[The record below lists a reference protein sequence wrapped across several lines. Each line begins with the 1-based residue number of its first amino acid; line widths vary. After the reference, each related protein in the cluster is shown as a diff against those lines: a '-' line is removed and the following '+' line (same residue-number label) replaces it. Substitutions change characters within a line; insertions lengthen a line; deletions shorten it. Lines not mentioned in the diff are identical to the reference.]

1 VLRWRFV
8 AFFLGVVVFP
18 GYMQVSQINMTGFIT
33 NGRYM
38 LPLAVGMPL
47 LAAYVLERQL
57 LTLNHVRSLNRMFVV
72 LLVPVQMVF
81 LVFAMVRWQRGVGH
95 GPGVAWLNP
104 LKGNWHP
111 PTGSVLPLVVM
122 LAGVLLTA
130 WLFWRAPSLALAYP
144 NRPAEVDVPTTKV
157 ETPKQP
163 DGEPQVSG
171 LVATIDAEPEP
182 KTEPKVEPKVEPEPS
197 RR

>member
-1 VLRWRFV
+1 
-8 AFFLGVVVFP
+8 
-18 GYMQVSQINMTGFIT
+18 MQVSQVNMTGFIT

-47 LAAYVLERQL
+47 LGAYVLEREL
-57 LTLNHVRSLNRMFVV
+57 LTLKHVRSLTRMFVV
-72 LLVPVQMVF
+72 LLVPVQLVF
-81 LVFAMVRWQRGVGH
+81 LVFGMVRWQRGVGY

-111 PTGSVLPLVVM
+111 PTGSVLPLVLM
-122 LAGVLLTA
+122 LAGVVVTA

-144 NRPAEVDVPTTKV
+144 NRPAEVDAPIPAAKPLP
-157 ETPKQP
+157 EAPKQP
-163 DGEPQVSG
+163 DKP
-171 LVATIDAEPEP
+171 VATVDAEPAPVATVE
-182 KTEPKVEPKVEPEPS
+182 TEPSPVVPEPS